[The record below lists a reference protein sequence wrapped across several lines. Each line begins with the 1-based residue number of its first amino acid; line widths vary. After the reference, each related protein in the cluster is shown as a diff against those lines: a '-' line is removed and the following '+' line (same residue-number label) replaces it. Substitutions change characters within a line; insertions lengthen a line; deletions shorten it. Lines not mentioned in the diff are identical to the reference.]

1 MDDVISLREFIDNR
15 DKITSVK
22 VNTFCRLMKH
32 VSDAIEKEERHIIR
46 INLDEIKINITTGDI
61 VLPDNLF
68 SSEDNTKTI
77 AGFNTGIS
85 VMSDRKSSVE
95 HKRVSFAL
103 MVLGWY
109 ANNDHSAV
117 ISDLDVLDNFDLYM
131 SKVPLWLQG
140 FFVSVFRNM
149 DYEKSFSSYYKENF
163 TDKIKNEVD
172 DAFKEYNLN
181 DEMMKKVYT
190 LVAKTTNKLMKEG
203 AINEG

>member
-1 MDDVISLREFIDNR
+1 MEDVISLREFIDNR

-32 VSDAIEKEERHIIR
+32 VCDAIEKEERHIIR
-46 INLDEIKINITTGDI
+46 VNLDEIKINITTGDI
-61 VLPDNLF
+61 ILSDNLF
-68 SSEDNTKTI
+68 SSDDTSRTI
-77 AGFNTGIS
+77 SGFNTGVSLIA
-85 VMSDRKSSVE
+85 DRKSSIE

-117 ISDLDVLDNFDLYM
+117 ISDLDVLDNFELYM

-140 FFVSVFRNM
+140 FFVSIFRNM
-149 DYEKSFSSYYKENF
+149 DYSASFSDYYKKNF
-163 TDKIKNEVD
+163 TDKVKGEIDE
-172 DAFKEYNLN
+172 AFKEYNLN
-181 DEMMKKVYT
+181 VETKEKVYK

-203 AINEG
+203 ALNG